1 MASIDSYASKIHDPE
16 DRPLFD
22 EAVKSAEGGALR
34 AAFIMLWLSCA
45 ESLKRKFREA
55 QKRDGAAGK
64 IVGEIE
70 KKEGE
75 QKSVDKF
82 LLEKAKEYGFISD
95 SAHTI
100 LMNVYELRCVYGHPY
115 EEAPTTEQV
124 THAAAMV
131 VEHVLSQPVRLR
143 QGFGKALINGLLQ
156 DKNYLDDQ
164 QSTVDTFVAEV
175 VPRIDE
181 RIYGWL
187 LDNYWKELEK
197 IADDPSMKV
206 FLWRGIFFTR
216 AFLALVGPVFSA
228 DEWHAKVGAYPKILA
243 RVFKRKA
250 LFQMIGERAQDSLVG
265 SALDQAADRSSV
277 LQYLERLMD
286 EGALTDRQKSR
297 FLEHIDEMPIA
308 KVRSSKLSTAVCLKR
323 LLVELKSH
331 NWYRQQPA
339 VDVVSGNGPE
349 DIRKLDTADQII
361 LGRNILQVA
370 DGDERSAKRFLQ
382 TLADSPTLWPKA
394 FVKGIALE
402 CFVNEADQLRL
413 KCDHLNVVLKALA
426 GLGED
431 ARLAIVEKLEE
442 SISGA
447 TPKDV
452 YLSQTKFEKIY
463 DELAVIDW
471 AQPLKR
477 ALEARKRELV
487 ITPQHADDDE

>member
-1 MASIDSYASKIHDPE
+1 MPDLSSYAARIHDEE

-22 EAVKSAEGGALR
+22 DATKAASAGALR
-34 AAFIMLWLSCA
+34 AAYVMLWLSCA
-45 ESLKRKFREA
+45 ESIKRRFREA
-55 QKRDGAAGK
+55 EKRDGAAGR
-64 IVGEIE
+64 IVGDLDHKE
-70 KKEGE
+70 KDH
-75 QKSVDKF
+75 KSVDKF
-82 LLEKAKEYGFISD
+82 LLEKAKEYGFLTD
-95 SAHTI
+95 TAYTI
-100 LMNVYELRCVYGHPY
+100 LLNIYEMRCVYGHPY
-115 EEAPTTEQV
+115 EQEPTPEQV
-124 THAAAMV
+124 IHAAAMV
-131 VEHVLSQPVRLR
+131 VEHLLAEPVRLR
-143 QGFGKALINGLLQ
+143 HGYCKTLLNSLLQ

-175 VPRIDE
+175 VPRVDE

-187 LDNYWKELEK
+187 LDNYWKKLEK

-216 AFLALVGPVFSA
+216 AFLALVGPVISA
-228 DEWHAKVGAYPKILA
+228 DEWHAKVGSYPKILA
-243 RVFKRKA
+243 RAFKRKA

-277 LQYLERLMD
+277 LQYLDRLMD

-297 FLEHIDEMPIA
+297 FLEHIDKMPIA
-308 KVRSSKLSTAVCLKR
+308 KLRSSKLSTAVCLKR

-331 NWYRQQPA
+331 DWYRQQPA
-339 VDVVSGNGPE
+339 VDVVAGNGPE
-349 DIRKLDTADQII
+349 DIRKLDTANQII

-394 FVKGIALE
+394 FIKGIALE
-402 CFVNEADQLRL
+402 CFVNEGDQLRL
-413 KCDHLNVVLKALA
+413 KCDHLKVVLKALA
-426 GLGED
+426 GLDEN

-452 YLSQTKFEKIY
+452 YLSRTEFEKTC

-471 AQPLKR
+471 ARPLKQ
-477 ALEARKRELV
+477 ALEARKSELV
-487 ITPQHADDDE
+487 ITQQQADDDE